1 MTVAPPTPAASEVDV
16 RTGWQHP
23 VPDSPSP
30 LGWADWIHTPPGCG
44 ETDPETARASREV
57 RLQIRLAFPS
67 VWRVHLEALP
77 HYDSAYAYDER
88 YDYEDD
94 WTSDPN
100 YRRAVQHFRTYD
112 REGFVVPQGRH
123 NDFIAWLVCT
133 LRAAFGLRV
142 LREPDLHV
150 SPRTSED
157 AAFLTAGGKP
167 KLKVQPDAVVLPQA
181 LDTDREHSKR
191 EHNIRLDQ
199 GDALPDL
206 VVEVLSYSTEDNDL
220 EGKWRLYAALGIREY
235 LLIDI
240 GEPQEPDATGKS
252 GSPERMWLYR
262 LDAKGVYQLVEDER
276 PLRVCV
282 TPIRLQPAAGSE
294 MPYVQ
299 WLDGASGQWR
309 DFRDDIKLKQEGQI
323 EILVQALDMCLP
335 HLDDAD
341 RERIVDSWVTAG
353 IPDHML
359 HRIMKAGQAPDDWE
373 AILDLTEVKPPSYRE
388 PL

>member
-16 RTGWQHP
+16 RTGRSHP

-30 LGWADWIHTPPGCG
+30 LGWADWIHTPPGRG

-77 HYDSAYAYDER
+77 HYDAAYAYDER

-100 YRRAVQHFRTYD
+100 YRRSVQHFRTYD
-112 REGFVVPQGRH
+112 REGFVVPQVRH
-123 NDFIAWLVCT
+123 NDFIAWLVRT
-133 LRAAFGLRV
+133 LQAAFGLRV
-142 LREPDLHV
+142 LREPDLHF
-150 SPRTSED
+150 SSRTSAD
-157 AAFLTAGGKP
+157 AAFLTAGGTP
-167 KLKVQPDAVVLPQA
+167 KLKVQPDAVVLPHA
-181 LDTDREHSKR
+181 LDTDREHSKK

-199 GDALPDL
+199 GDALPEL

-220 EGKWRLYAALGIREY
+220 GGKWRLYAALGIREY
-235 LLIDI
+235 LLLDV
-240 GEPQEPDATGKS
+240 GEPQEPDAPGVS

-262 LDAKGVYQLVEDER
+262 LDAKGVYQLVEDEL
-276 PLRVCV
+276 PLRVCG
-282 TPIRLQPAAGSE
+282 TPIRLQPAEGSE

-299 WLDGASGQWR
+299 WLDSTSGQWR
-309 DFRDDIKLKQEGQI
+309 DFRDDIKQEGQIEGQI

-335 HLDDAD
+335 HLDNAD
-341 RERIVDSWVTAG
+341 RERIVASWFTAG
-353 IPDHML
+353 IPDRML
-359 HRIMKAGQAPDDWE
+359 HRIMKAGQAPDEW
-373 AILDLTEVKPPSYRE
+373 ASILDVTEPKPPS
-388 PL
+388 P

>member
-1 MTVAPPTPAASEVDV
+1 MTVAPPTPAASEVDI
-16 RTGWQHP
+16 RTGWLHS
-23 VPDSPSP
+23 VPDSPSA
-30 LGWADWIHTPPGCG
+30 LGWADWIHTPPGRG

-100 YRRAVQHFRTYD
+100 YRRAVRHFRTYD
-112 REGFVVPQGRH
+112 REGFVVPQVRH
-123 NDFIAWLVCT
+123 NDFIAWLVRT
-133 LRAAFGLRV
+133 LRVAFGLRV

-150 SPRTSED
+150 SPRTSEE

-167 KLKVQPDAVVLPQA
+167 KLKVQPDAVVLPHA
-181 LDTDREHSKR
+181 LDMDR

-199 GDALPDL
+199 GDALPEL

-220 EGKWRLYAALGIREY
+220 GGKWRLYAALGIREY
-235 LLIDI
+235 LLIDV
-240 GEPQEPDATGKS
+240 GEPQEPDAPGES

-262 LDAKGVYQLVEDER
+262 LDAQGVYQLVEDEQ
-276 PLRVCV
+276 PLRVCGI
-282 TPIRLQPAAGSE
+282 PIRLQPAEGSE

-309 DFRDDIKLKQEGQI
+309 DFRDDIKQEGQI
-323 EILVQALDMCLP
+323 EILMQALDMCLP
-335 HLDDAD
+335 HLDDAH

-353 IPDHML
+353 IPDHIL
-359 HRIMKAGQAPDDWE
+359 HRIMKAGQAPDEWE
-373 AILDLTEVKPPSYRE
+373 AILDLTEPKPPSYRE

>member
-1 MTVAPPTPAASEVDV
+1 MTVAPPTPAPSEVDV

-23 VPDSPSP
+23 VPDSPPP

-112 REGFVVPQGRH
+112 REGFVVPQVRH
-123 NDFIAWLVCT
+123 NNFIAWLVRT
-133 LRAAFGLRV
+133 LQAAFGLRV

-150 SPRTSED
+150 SSRTSED
-157 AAFLTAGGKP
+157 AAFLTASGKP

-181 LDTDREHSKR
+181 LNTDREHSKR

-199 GDALPDL
+199 GDALPEL

-220 EGKWRLYAALGIREY
+220 GEKWRLYAALGIREY
-235 LLIDI
+235 LLIDV
-240 GEPQEPDATGKS
+240 GEPQEPGPGLPNACGCTVWMPRVFISWWRMSGPSASAAPRSGCSRPKAPRCPTCSGWTVPADNGGIFGTTSNKKVKS
-252 GSPERMWLYR
+252 KSWCRPWTCACPTWTMRNGNALWLHGSQSAYR
-262 LDAKGVYQLVEDER
+262 TT
-276 PLRVCV
+276 CFN
-282 TPIRLQPAAGSE
+282 GS
-294 MPYVQ
+294 
-299 WLDGASGQWR
+299 
-309 DFRDDIKLKQEGQI
+309 
-323 EILVQALDMCLP
+323 
-335 HLDDAD
+335 
-341 RERIVDSWVTAG
+341 
-353 IPDHML
+353 
-359 HRIMKAGQAPDDWE
+359 
-373 AILDLTEVKPPSYRE
+373 
-388 PL
+388 